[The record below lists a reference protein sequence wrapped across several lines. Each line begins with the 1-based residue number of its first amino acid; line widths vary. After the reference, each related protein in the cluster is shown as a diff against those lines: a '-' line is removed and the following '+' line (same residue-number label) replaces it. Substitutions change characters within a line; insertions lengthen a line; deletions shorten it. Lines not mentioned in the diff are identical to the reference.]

1 MSDSCW
7 ERCTNNSLDMP
18 VIQPEEPTKPL
29 ICSRRSL
36 RCDDWK
42 EVTAHLQDFGARDP
56 FAGEVESNFTD
67 RVLGNADTSHIIR

>member
-1 MSDSCW
+1 MSDSCL
-7 ERCTNNSLDMP
+7 ERWVHESMDRP
-18 VIQPEEPTKPL
+18 VIQLDESTQRL
-29 ICSRRSL
+29 ICSTDSL